1 MSKQIKD
8 LKAQL
13 AESNTA
19 KQSAGDDL
27 AKEKQNRISE
37 SNELRKQLKDLT
49 ESNERET
56 RDKNDKIKRLQE
68 DC

>member
-1 MSKQIKD
+1 MTKQIKD
-8 LKAQL
+8 LKTQMADL
-13 AESNTA
+13 NSA
-19 KQSAGDDL
+19 KQSAGDEL
-27 AKEKQNRISE
+27 ALEKQNRVSE
-37 SNELRKQLKDLT
+37 ANELRKQLKDLT